1 MKLTFRKLSLISPE
15 WRAINDLRPWV
26 IEQLQREG
34 EPLRWAITSIQRSAE
49 TSQVALEV
57 EAVLINP

>member
-1 MKLTFRKLSLISPE
+1 MKVTFRKLSLNSPE
-15 WRAINDLRPWV
+15 SRAIHDLRPWV

-34 EPLRWAITSIQRSAE
+34 EPLRWAITSIQRSSE
-49 TSQVALEV
+49 TSRVALEV

>member
-15 WRAINDLRPWV
+15 SRNINDLRPWV

-34 EPLRWAITSIQRSAE
+34 EPLRWAITSIQRSSE
-49 TSQVALEV
+49 TSRVALEV